1 LFRDPI
7 VIALL
12 EHLDSWVVDGTPPPP
27 SRFPHIA
34 DGTLVPTEK
43 AGWPTIPGVP
53 FPVPYLKTYRLD
65 FGPRWNQ
72 GIVDNEPPKVGTA
85 FVGLV
90 PAVDEN
96 GNSRAGIRLPQI
108 EVPVGTY
115 GGWNFRAPSIG
126 ASDQLFG
133 ENGSFHPFPCTKA
146 TRTASGDSRVSIEE
160 RYPSRQEYLL
170 RATLAA
176 QQMVKDGFLLA
187 GDVNGMVDGSMRIY
201 DWVIKSYCK
210 E

>member
-1 LFRDPI
+1 
-7 VIALL
+7 
-12 EHLDSWVVDGTPPPP
+12 
-27 SRFPHIA
+27 
-34 DGTLVPTEK
+34 
-43 AGWPTIPGVP
+43 
-53 FPVPYLKTYRLD
+53 
-65 FGPRWNQ
+65 
-72 GIVDNEPPKVGTA
+72 VDNEPPKVGKA

-96 GNSRAGIRLPQI
+96 GNSRAGIRMPQI

-126 ASDQLFG
+126 ASDQLLG

-146 TRTASGDSRVSIEE
+146 ARTANDDSRISVQE
-160 RYPSRQEYLL
+160 RYASRQEYLS

-187 GDVNGMVDGSMRIY
+187 VDLNGMVDGSVRIY